1 MYIVFGAREHAVWGH
16 RNWTMAKR
24 RAYHRLKADTIALV
38 AQSIGKGEQPDPIV
52 FVRHPRRS
60 KANSNGAPRYWLMAS
75 KVKRGGDTFHVSAYY
90 FGPDRDFVSPNL
102 SPADITHSE
111 TVDRTRFE
119 LHYEGD
125 SLVISPVDD
134 DDDDD
139 SEQIDPPDG
148 PDDDTMIKA
157 FISYRREDRS
167 WARRIEAFLAL
178 RSDIFVDQG
187 LARPRGEDDRR
198 QIQHRIAQ
206 CTAQL
211 VVANLGRSPET
222 DLSVSAGIPSIHTV
236 EIDTKRYSSIETTI
250 MWDRRA
256 VSIATPWHHAAS
268 AQTQNDRAFEK
279 NASFFLRNERA
290 DNANASTAEFD
301 AGASREI
308 ETRSSGRAGT
318 ARAIT
323 LRAPDA
329 HSDRQ
334 GIEYLRYS
342 MHAQHLRER
351 IPGLSQGA
359 TWGTGSPILFGK
371 DLQSPASGTI
381 LDHSTFPAK
390 LIVSR
395 PRSQI
400 ESERNT

>member
-1 MYIVFGAREHAVWGH
+1 MAEWRGH
-16 RNWTMAKR
+16 RGNQ
-24 RAYHRLKADTIALV
+24 V
-38 AQSIGKGEQPDPIV
+38 
-52 FVRHPRRS
+52 
-60 KANSNGAPRYWLMAS
+60 
-75 KVKRGGDTFHVSAYY
+75 
-90 FGPDRDFVSPNL
+90 
-102 SPADITHSE
+102 
-111 TVDRTRFE
+111 
-119 LHYEGD
+119 
-125 SLVISPVDD
+125 
-134 DDDDD
+134 
-139 SEQIDPPDG
+139 
-148 PDDDTMIKA
+148 
-157 FISYRREDRS
+157 
-167 WARRIEAFLAL
+167 
-178 RSDIFVDQG
+178 
-187 LARPRGEDDRR
+187 
-198 QIQHRIAQ
+198 AQ

-222 DLSVSAGIPSIHTV
+222 DLSVSAGMPSILTV
-236 EIDTKRYSSIETTI
+236 NTDARRNSNIETDI

-256 VSIATPWHHAAS
+256 VSIATTWHHATS
-268 AQTQNDRAFEK
+268 AQNQGDRALETIPLL
-279 NASFFLRNERA
+279 FLRNERA